1 MLLFYRPLTK
11 NYFIIA
17 KGQKT
22 TIIHTVFGVSS
33 NGRTRDFGSLYHGSN
48 PCAPTTLRVY
58 DASCGRPHRR
68 SSYREVV
75 STLALAKADRNKNQM
90 FYVYLIKS
98 ISHPEQKYIGQ
109 TDDLKNRLKQ
119 HNAGYS
125 IHTAKYKPWELVNY
139 FAFSSKDAALEFEQY
154 LKTGSGY
161 AFAKRHFWK

>member
-1 MLLFYRPLTK
+1 MRRSVGT
-11 NYFIIA
+11 A
-17 KGQKT
+17 D
-22 TIIHTVFGVSS
+22 
-33 NGRTRDFGSLYHGSN
+33 RAN
-48 PCAPTTLRVY
+48 PCAPTTLRVR
-58 DASCGRPHRR
+58 DASCGGPHRR

-75 STLALAKADRNKNQM
+75 STVALAKADKNKNQM

>member
-1 MLLFYRPLTK
+1 MRVLASTKEHLESFVRFPVFLFANCTD
-11 NYFIIA
+11 
-17 KGQKT
+17 GT
-22 TIIHTVFGVSS
+22 
-33 NGRTRDFGSLYHGSN
+33 
-48 PCAPTTLRVY
+48 TTLRLY
-58 DASCGRPHRR
+58 EASCGRPHKTR
-68 SSYREVV
+68 SIGEVV
-75 STLALAKADRNKNQM
+75 SSEVLTKEDLQM

-109 TDDLKNRLKQ
+109 TDDLKRRLEQ

-154 LKTGSGY
+154 LKTGSGH

>member
-1 MLLFYRPLTK
+1 
-11 NYFIIA
+11 
-17 KGQKT
+17 
-22 TIIHTVFGVSS
+22 
-33 NGRTRDFGSLYHGSN
+33 
-48 PCAPTTLRVY
+48 
-58 DASCGRPHRR
+58 
-68 SSYREVV
+68 
-75 STLALAKADRNKNQM
+75 M

-98 ISHPEQKYIGQ
+98 ISYPEQKYIGQ

>member
-1 MLLFYRPLTK
+1 M
-11 NYFIIA
+11 
-17 KGQKT
+17 
-22 TIIHTVFGVSS
+22 SS

-48 PCAPTTLRVY
+48 PCAPTTLRIC
-58 DASCGRPHRR
+58 DASGGGPPKQSSKGEGVSHEALVLAPR
-68 SSYREVV
+68 SFNEV
-75 STLALAKADRNKNQM
+75 AKCVKVEIQM

-98 ISHPEQKYIGQ
+98 ISHPEQRYIGQ
-109 TDDLKNRLKQ
+109 TDDLKRRLKQ

>member
-1 MLLFYRPLTK
+1 M
-11 NYFIIA
+11 IIIGGA
-17 KGQKT
+17 
-22 TIIHTVFGVSS
+22 IGVSS

-48 PCAPTTLRVY
+48 PCAPTTLRLY
-58 DASCGRPHRR
+58 EASCGRPHKA
-68 SSYREVV
+68 SSKGEVV
-75 STLALAKADRNKNQM
+75 SSEVLTKEDLQM

-98 ISHPEQKYIGQ
+98 IPYPEQKYIGQ
-109 TDDLKNRLKQ
+109 TDDLKKRLTQ

-161 AFAKRHFWK
+161 AFAKKHFWK